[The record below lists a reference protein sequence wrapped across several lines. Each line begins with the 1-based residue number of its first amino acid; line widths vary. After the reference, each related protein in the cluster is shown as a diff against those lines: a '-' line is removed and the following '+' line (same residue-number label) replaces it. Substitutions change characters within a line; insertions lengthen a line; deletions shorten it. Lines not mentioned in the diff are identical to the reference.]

1 MTLFKISFTYDE
13 YIEAIASFCTM
24 NVVMIPILGM
34 SSIIAEEKEKGTL
47 RSLIVFNV
55 KPVEYLLGVSITIFF
70 AIMVSS
76 IFFIIIIPSEIVN
89 VKKYLLFCAAGAVV
103 SVLIGAIIG
112 LITENQIK
120 VGAIAAPIAMVL
132 GMLPVFAE
140 ANKWLKGFTSLLYSD
155 ILSKLISQNSSF
167 VTLKEILILL
177 SNILIV
183 FLLFYLIYRNKGL
196 EN

>member
-1 MTLFKISFTYDE
+1 
-13 YIEAIASFCTM
+13 M